1 LNTNPMPRRGE
12 VWLVNFDPTLGAEI
26 RKTRPAIVVN
36 SNAIGKLPVK
46 LIAPVTDWKDYFNKN
61 FWHIRIDP
69 DDVNGLTKI
78 SAIDTLQLRGMDVQ
92 RFVRKMGQI
101 SEITMLEI
109 ATAIASVVEYQYIP

>member
-69 DDVNGLTKI
+69 DDANGLTKV
-78 SAIDTLQLRGMDVQ
+78 SAIDTLQLRGVDVQ
-92 RFVRKMGQI
+92 RFVRKMGQV
-101 SEITMLEI
+101 SEITMVEI

>member
-69 DDVNGLTKI
+69 DDVNGLTKV
-78 SAIDTLQLRGMDVQ
+78 SAIDTLQLRGVDVQ
-92 RFVRKMGQI
+92 RFVRKIGQV
-101 SEITMLEI
+101 SEITMVEI

>member
-46 LIAPVTDWKDYFNKN
+46 LIASVTDWKDYFNKN

-69 DDVNGLTKI
+69 DDVNGLTKV
-78 SAIDTLQLRGMDVQ
+78 SAIDTLQLRGVDVQ
-92 RFVRKMGQI
+92 RFVRKMGQV
-101 SEITMLEI
+101 SEITMVEI